1 MMLRW
6 SLVTFDIFKG
16 LNFAPAPSC
25 SHVTNWVNWD
35 AQPNFPWCQITS
47 SPSLGFCS
55 GAEIYERNAVTF
67 LQISIFLA
75 YGCPKSLFWGI
86 CSIPH
91 FCTLSLYLYISKY
104 FYIIYIVSISAYTN
118 THTHALTRTHTC
130 TYTHIY
136 LYRYRSYIY
145 INVEII
151 HLYKQTFT

>member
-91 FCTLSLYLYISKY
+91 FCTLSLSIYIYLNISILYIYCIY
-104 FYIIYIVSISAYTN
+104 FCIHKH
-118 THTHALTRTHTC
+118 THTHWHAHTHVLTHT
-130 TYTHIY
+130 
-136 LYRYRSYIY
+136 YIY
-145 INVEII
+145 IDID
-151 HLYKQTFT
+151 HTFI